1 MILIRKGAK
10 ILMFNLQPC
19 EERDKASVIDN
30 LVAYNLRQVPPVQEE
45 LFYDLSNKIVDEDGN
60 IIGGIIAGMYCWN
73 CVYIDAL
80 WVADDYR
87 GRDLGSK
94 LIQAVEACGRRKG
107 AYLFHLDTFDFQ
119 AKGFYEKLGYAVFG
133 VLEDCPR
140 GHNRYYL
147 KKHL

>member
-1 MILIRKGAK
+1 MY
-10 ILMFNLQPC
+10 NLQPC
-19 EERDKASVIDN
+19 EEKDKAFVIDH
-30 LVAYNLRQVPPVQEE
+30 LVAYNLREAPPAQKE
-45 LFYDLSNKIVDEDGN
+45 LFVDLSNKIMDESGN

-80 WVADDYR
+80 WVSEQYR
-87 GRDLGSK
+87 GSGLGSR
-94 LIQAVEACGRRKG
+94 LIQEVEVCGRRKG

-119 AKGFYEKLGYAVFG
+119 AKEFYEKLGYAVFG

-147 KKHL
+147 KKHLG